1 MHSCHCGAVYAVS
14 DVAKFIQHLQKC
26 NRGSKSGEGERAK
39 PKPRGDRGRPSAS
52 AEVGGEAEGKFQCH
66 ICFGTFSKKAN
77 LKKHLKTTV
86 SCKRKVSVEDIEDVM
101 ERAPKDSSSECPQ
114 CGTVVS
120 TAVMSRHINS
130 NCPERKSAKP
140 KARAQPVDPN
150 VSRDSVADRAENLEI
165 IEAEVISDEQFLNQL
180 KEFMADENRGNLAE
194 STTGTYIMRLDH
206 YGRYWR
212 KENPNFSFG
221 KLCIF
226 GSKAC
231 LDPPSTARWE
241 SKLGSAQ
248 ARSQGL
254 SAFLKMLEFLR
265 EQLRVAKDRGLITDQ
280 TFWIRQSHLSDSADE
295 TRTIRK
301 RVEKLKEQEKMA
313 RDGQSE
319 RLAQMEEHSKF
330 LDELVTWT
338 TPDDNQLPD
347 VELNKGDVEEGRFRV
362 KQQEQDKPKSSK
374 GASSRPKR
382 QKREVESESEE
393 SEESNNLSDFS
404 DEDSD

>member
-1 MHSCHCGAVYAVS
+1 MAHKCDKCGDVIATSDAFVQHWVSCSG
-14 DVAKFIQHLQKC
+14 
-26 NRGSKSGEGERAK
+26 GSKSGEGDRAQ
-39 PKPRGDRGRPSAS
+39 PKPRGDRGRPLAS

-86 SCKRKVSVEDIEDVM
+86 SCKRKVSVEDIEDIM

-140 KARAQPVDPN
+140 KARAHPVDPN
-150 VSRDSVADRAENLEI
+150 VSRDSVADRAENHEI

-254 SAFLKMLEFLR
+254 SAFLKMVEFLR
-265 EQLRVAKDRGLITDQ
+265 EQLRLAKDRGLITDQ
-280 TFWIRQSHLSDSADE
+280 TFQTRQSHLSDAADE
-295 TRTIRK
+295 TRTI
-301 RVEKLKEQEKMA
+301 
-313 RDGQSE
+313 
-319 RLAQMEEHSKF
+319 H
-330 LDELVTWT
+330 
-338 TPDDNQLPD
+338 
-347 VELNKGDVEEGRFRV
+347 
-362 KQQEQDKPKSSK
+362 
-374 GASSRPKR
+374 
-382 QKREVESESEE
+382 
-393 SEESNNLSDFS
+393 
-404 DEDSD
+404 